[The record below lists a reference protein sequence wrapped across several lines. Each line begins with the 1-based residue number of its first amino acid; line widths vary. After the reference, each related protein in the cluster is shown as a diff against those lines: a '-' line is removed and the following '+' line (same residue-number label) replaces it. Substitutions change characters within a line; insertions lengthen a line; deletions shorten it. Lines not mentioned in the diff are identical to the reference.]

1 MKKLLAL
8 LLTLLVLI
16 GCSVNAQTT
25 PDKIYQGVDLDT
37 SSFSFRIKGQAEDY
51 LIGTRI
57 LRELTLE
64 EAETFKEESLLLFN
78 REHFAEQWILLEIDF
93 GKEIDQDTKDFLETF
108 NPTVIQGYEDI
119 YTVRHIEVEDS
130 VYKALLPKELL
141 TKQGLQLIFKN
152 NVVLNLN

>member
-8 LLTLLVLI
+8 LLTLLVLV

-25 PDKIYQGVDLDT
+25 PDKMYQGVDLDT

-51 LIGTRI
+51 LIGTRT
-57 LRELTLE
+57 LRELTPE

-78 REHFAEQWILLEIDF
+78 REHFTEQWILLEIDF
-93 GKEIDQDTKDFLETF
+93 DKEIDQDTKDFLETF
-108 NPTVIQGYEDI
+108 NPTVIQGYEDV
-119 YTVRHIEVEDS
+119 YTVRHIEIEDN

-152 NVVLNLN
+152 DVVLNLN